1 MNLYSCKRMEN
12 ILGSIKTF
20 KDFIIEY
27 DMTAVHKSKIAS
39 ARRNADHSKEVED
52 KISTSMMGNTNRVG
66 SKHSQNTKNK
76 IGTKRSSYDPIG
88 NKAWMVNSK
97 NQTIRSTSVRKGFK
111 NHKRIY

>member
-1 MNLYSCKRMEN
+1 MEN

-27 DMTAVHKSKIAS
+27 DMTAMHKSKIAS